1 MKSIS
6 KKAKIIALIVA
17 IIIIAGVVVTLTI
30 GFNFDLRYQEAKEI
44 QLYIEKEFNISDI
57 KQITNEVLGNQSVI
71 IRKVEVY
78 EDSVNIIAKEITDEQ
93 KTNIINKVNEKYGTQ
108 LSADTTQVTTVT
120 RTRGRDIIKPYIF
133 PLIIATVIILVYMA
147 IRYYKLGI
155 LKTLVKTFITLV
167 LAQAILWSLM
177 AIVRLPIGRLTI
189 PLMLVIYVLSLLG
202 LTSNFEKKLLEKKKE
217 EEK

>member
-30 GFNFDLRYQEAKEI
+30 GFSFDLRYQEAKEI